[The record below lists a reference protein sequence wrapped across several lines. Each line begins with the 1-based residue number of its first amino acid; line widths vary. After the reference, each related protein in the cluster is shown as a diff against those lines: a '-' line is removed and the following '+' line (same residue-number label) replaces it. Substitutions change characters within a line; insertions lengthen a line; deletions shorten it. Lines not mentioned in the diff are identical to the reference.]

1 MLDPDPA
8 QDPLQRDGNEVEMWC
23 LYTLRRDPALRQRL
37 IQHYLPYAR
46 MHAATLYAGRFGD
59 AIEFGDYFQLASLA
73 LVEAIDRFDAGRGVK
88 FQTFAAYRIRGA
100 ILDGVESLTE
110 RHRQIAARRRIQQS
124 RLASLMDASGDSGRV
139 VLAQLAEIGIGLA
152 LGYLLEDSGMIAEGE
167 PTGQPGPLPQYAEV
181 ELLQLRRSLLEA
193 VAQLPDQHRQV
204 IAGHYLQAQ
213 PFEQI
218 AAELGLSKGR
228 ISQVHKA
235 ALLSLRQRLG

>member
-1 MLDPDPA
+1 MLDPEPA
-8 QDPLQRDGNEVEMWC
+8 QDPLPRDGNEAEMWS
-23 LYTLRRDPALRQRL
+23 LYTRHRDPAMRQRL

-73 LVEAIDRFDAGRGVK
+73 LVEAIDRFDVGRGVK

-124 RLASLMDASGDSGRV
+124 RLASLMNASGDSERG
-139 VLAQLAEIGIGLA
+139 VLAHLAEIGIGLA
-152 LGYLLEDSGMIAEGE
+152 LGYLLEDSGMIAEDE
-167 PTGQPGPLPQYAEV
+167 PTGQPGPVPQYAEV
-181 ELLQLRRSLLEA
+181 ELVQLRRCLLEA
-193 VAQLPDQHRQV
+193 VARLPDQHRHV
-204 IAGHYLQAQ
+204 ITGHYLQAQ

-228 ISQVHKA
+228 ISQVHRA
-235 ALLSLRQRLG
+235 ALLSLRERLG

>member
-1 MLDPDPA
+1 
-8 QDPLQRDGNEVEMWC
+8 MWA
-23 LYTLRRDPALRQRL
+23 LYTRHRDPAMRQRL
-37 IQHYLPYAR
+37 IELYLPYAR

-73 LVEAIDRFDAGRGVK
+73 LVEAVDRFDVGRGVK

-124 RLASLMDASGDSGRV
+124 RLASLLNAGSVGELG

-152 LGYLLEDSGMIAEGE
+152 LGYLLEDSGMIAAGDS
-167 PTGQPGPLPQYAEV
+167 TVQLGPMPQYAEI
-181 ELLQLRRSLLEA
+181 ELVQLRRCLLEA
-193 VAQLPDQHRQV
+193 VAQLPDQHRHV

-218 AAELGLSKGR
+218 ATELGLSKGR
-228 ISQVHKA
+228 VSQVHRA
-235 ALLSLRQRLG
+235 ALLSLRERLR